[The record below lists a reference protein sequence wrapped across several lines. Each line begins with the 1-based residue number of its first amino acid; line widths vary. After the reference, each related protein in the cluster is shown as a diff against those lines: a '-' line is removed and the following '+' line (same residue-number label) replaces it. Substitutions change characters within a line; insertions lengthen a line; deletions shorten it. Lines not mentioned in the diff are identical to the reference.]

1 MDPVRHPYHR
11 IVSGN
16 EEKEMIIQ
24 KDQYVWVDP
33 QCIFEG
39 LKLYDAWKRERDK
52 EELQKRQQIELE
64 LALIKLEGGLR

>member
-1 MDPVRHPYHR
+1 
-11 IVSGN
+11 
-16 EEKEMIIQ
+16 MIIQ

-33 QCIFEG
+33 QCIIEG